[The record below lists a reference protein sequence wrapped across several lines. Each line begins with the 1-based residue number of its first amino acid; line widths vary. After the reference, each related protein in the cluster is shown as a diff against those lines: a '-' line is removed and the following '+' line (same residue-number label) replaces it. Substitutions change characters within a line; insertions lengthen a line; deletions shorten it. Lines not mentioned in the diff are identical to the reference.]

1 MLREQGKVPEAI
13 VLMEQLVVAHPDND
27 RYHFTLGALYDEDK
41 QRDKGI
47 EHMRRAIEL
56 NPDNA
61 PALNYLGY
69 TYAEQGTNLDEA
81 ESLIRRALAIS
92 PNDGFYLDSLG
103 WVAYQRGDYATSIQY
118 LERAVVLAGDDPT
131 ISEHLG
137 DAYLKAGRQGDA
149 LRIYRDALSRATDS
163 DQSQRLRGKIDD
175 LQRRLARER
184 PEMRRAAIAVLATAV
199 ALAGCSLRPA
209 PGPPAPAGA
218 LVDAPAIV
226 AADAARRAA
235 LRSLRAWARLA
246 YESPDESHKAKQL
259 LVAERP
265 DRLRLEI
272 FSPFGAVFVLAAA
285 DGALAAYD
293 RGAATVYRGA
303 ANADNLRRYT
313 QMDLPVAGAVDLLL
327 GTPPID
333 DAAPGVVSLD
343 GGAVELWRGTAD
355 GGARVVWYSPAL
367 LPLRYEEQDRDGRV
381 RLRAAYD
388 GYTTVDGVPVATQ
401 LQIEL
406 PPSQQRIGVTLSDIE
421 VNPALDDAVF
431 ALQTPA
437 GSAVVDLDRGAP

>member
-1 MLREQGKVPEAI
+1 
-13 VLMEQLVVAHPDND
+13 
-27 RYHFTLGALYDEDK
+27 
-41 QRDKGI
+41 
-47 EHMRRAIEL
+47 
-56 NPDNA
+56 
-61 PALNYLGY
+61 
-69 TYAEQGTNLDEA
+69 
-81 ESLIRRALAIS
+81 
-92 PNDGFYLDSLG
+92 
-103 WVAYQRGDYATSIQY
+103 
-118 LERAVVLAGDDPT
+118 
-131 ISEHLG
+131 
-137 DAYLKAGRQGDA
+137 
-149 LRIYRDALSRATDS
+149 
-163 DQSQRLRGKIDD
+163 
-175 LQRRLARER
+175 
-184 PEMRRAAIAVLATAV
+184 MRRAAIAVLATAV
-199 ALAGCSLRPA
+199 ALAGCSIRPA
-209 PGPPAPAGA
+209 PGPPAPAGT

-235 LRSLRAWARLA
+235 LRGLRAWARLA

-272 FSPFGAVFVLAAA
+272 FSPFGAVFVLTAA

-293 RGAATVYRGA
+293 RGAKTVYRGA

-343 GGAVELWRGTAD
+343 GGALELWRGTAD
-355 GGARVVWYSPAL
+355 GGARVVWYSPTL

-421 VNPALDDAVF
+421 VNPALGDAVF

-437 GSAVVDLDRGAP
+437 GSAVVNLDRGAP